1 MKLLS
6 DWKRLSI
13 TYCFLRKKRKS
24 ASITNVFLFTV
35 TQESQNTNV
44 FDSLFL
50 PNVNNIDGNE
60 WFWVLI
66 LVNQCVYE

>member
-1 MKLLS
+1 MELLS

-13 TYCFLRKKRKS
+13 TYCFLRKIRKS
-24 ASITNVFLFTV
+24 DSITNVFLSAV

-50 PNVNNIDGNE
+50 PNVNNKDGNE